1 MILERTYPS
10 LDIELKCYTMDK
22 NPKVVELEKRIA
34 DLIIKKLKSQEITAE
49 RAQDISRYVLKAV
62 REDMTDDEL
71 AQVVPQL
78 DDVYGELA
86 PIVYEELK
94 KFDHAVE
101 EKLRQGI
108 EELIKE
114 GKTEIA
120 AELASRYLGKDL
132 V

>member
-1 MILERTYPS
+1 M
-10 LDIELKCYTMDK
+10 KCYTMDK

-101 EKLRQGI
+101 EKLRQRV